1 MDKRALFALSVIV
14 SALMFVLIAFNIMT
28 TENVV
33 TQEHSVTKQTEH
45 IENISDKAMVLD
57 GWVCVDNLSV
67 KSNPSKSSKTVGNL
81 EFNEKIEYE
90 GFDKKWF
97 KIEYNGEDAYVNS
110 KYIADKD
117 IGYDSYEQYVLDTVI
132 GYTKFSLPE
141 NSGFKSFM
149 DYRAITATGSDQYK
163 LQMLYAET
171 GSNGIRMV
179 NGRYC
184 VAVGSRFTNDIGQ
197 YFDLILANGIVIPCV
212 LADQKADVHT
222 DSNNIITE
230 HNGCL
235 SEFVVDTG
243 YLNSTVKQRGN
254 ISYAEEGWDSPVVEL
269 KLYNKNVFDE

>member
-67 KSNPSKSSKTVGNL
+67 KSNPSKSSKTIGNL

-97 KIEYNGEDAYVNS
+97 KIKYNGEDAYVNS

-117 IGYDSYEQYVLDTVI
+117 IGYDSYEQYILDIIV

-184 VAVGSRFTNDIGQ
+184 VAVGSRFTSDIGQ
-197 YFDLILANGIVIPCV
+197 YFDLILANGTVIPCI

-254 ISYAEEGWDSPVVEL
+254 ISYAEEGWNSQVVEL
-269 KLYNKNVFDE
+269 KLYNKNVFDK